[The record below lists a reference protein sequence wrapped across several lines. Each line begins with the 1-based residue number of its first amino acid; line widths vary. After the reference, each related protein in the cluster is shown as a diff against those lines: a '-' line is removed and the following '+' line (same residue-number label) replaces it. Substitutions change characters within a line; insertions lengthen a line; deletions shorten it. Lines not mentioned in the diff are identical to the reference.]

1 MASEPI
7 RDPNKDHL
15 LTPKNCTFLIID
27 YQPVQV
33 NSIASMERQ
42 HLVSNIRARLEGG
55 RALWVAHRSFHRER
69 EDRSQQA
76 TDQGSP
82 YRAPAPIAL
91 SPHPDQLLAT
101 RGVPQ
106 H

>member
-33 NSIASMERQ
+33 NSIAST
-42 HLVSNIRARLEGG
+42 RLEGG
-55 RALWVAHRSFHRER
+55 RALWVAHRAFHRER
-69 EDRSQQA
+69 EERSQQA

-82 YRAPAPIAL
+82 YRARARIDL
-91 SPHPDQLLAT
+91 
-101 RGVPQ
+101 
-106 H
+106 